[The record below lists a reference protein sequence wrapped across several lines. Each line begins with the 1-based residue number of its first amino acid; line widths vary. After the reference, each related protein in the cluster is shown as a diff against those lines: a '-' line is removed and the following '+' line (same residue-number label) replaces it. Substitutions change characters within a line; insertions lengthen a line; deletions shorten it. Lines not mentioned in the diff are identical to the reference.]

1 MNQPADRHARLTAL
15 DPAQSFAVT
24 APAGSGKTGLLTQ
37 RVLTLL
43 GAVEKPEEILCI
55 TFTRKAAAEMRVR
68 ILNALRQAASSSC
81 PEDPYLAQTYQL
93 ARQALLQNET
103 MGWQLLENANRLR
116 IQTIDGF
123 CAQLAKQ
130 LPMLSGFGGMPD
142 IVDSAQLLYEDAV
155 KRLLAELNIQDVI
168 GDDIALLLDHLDNR
182 MDRLQRLLVSLL
194 ERRDQWLQFM
204 VACHQDEQ
212 FQVKLEQAI
221 YQVNC
226 QLLQE
231 IRDKLA
237 PYGSDLAMLADQAA
251 QQLVSEMP
259 DHIQVSC
266 LGMIELPKA
275 EPSDLSQWLGLAEM
289 LLTQKGQWRKSVTKK
304 QGFPAGKTKVEKEQ
318 LDPLKQA
325 MNALLAT
332 LSEQPG
338 LAEALQQVR
347 ILPPITYAPQQWQVL
362 KALSHV
368 LPRLAG
374 HLLLVF
380 RDQGTVDHS
389 QITEAALVALGQ
401 DLTPSDL
408 ALRLDY
414 QIKHILVD
422 EFQDTSSPQFALLER
437 LVQGWMPG
445 DSRSLFIV
453 GDGMQ
458 SCYGFRDA
466 NVGLFLRARRYGV
479 GDVSLTP
486 LQLTT
491 NFRSQ
496 AGIID
501 WVNQVFRQAFP
512 VHENIPLGAVQY
524 SASTPFCPA
533 LDENPV
539 LCIGCEDSSRQLEAQ
554 QITQLVQK
562 HLAEESQQTIAILV
576 RNRSHLKTI
585 IPALQQAGIRWQAT
599 DIDPLASRPLILD
612 LLSLTRALTNMAD
625 KLAWLAVLRA
635 PWCGLGQQDLEVI
648 AQTEAQTVI
657 QSIQSPEVISRLSQD
672 GVHRLQR
679 VVPILSDAYQQR
691 QRKHLVSLV
700 QGCWLALGG
709 PAATLDLVTL
719 NDLDAFWLVLDNM
732 PSTVINPFNHTELE
746 EKVAKLYAQADP
758 EGDPRVQIMTI
769 HKAKGLEFDT
779 VILPGL
785 EKRGQADSSSLL
797 LWQQRLS
804 EDQQSPTSLLMSPL
818 HRYEDEQGDKL
829 YEFIRQQEQQK
840 QRLESIRVLYVACT
854 RAKKQLYLL
863 FSGDPNKEPSKDALL
878 AAIWPAIRHQIQWQA
893 LTASTE
899 ESATENV
906 INGQFL
912 HRLPAEWL
920 SPTLQRGQLLKD
932 YRGEEYDDEENL
944 PELIWDDVPRHV
956 GTVVH
961 RALYHI
967 TITGIEQVSAQAEAY
982 CEQRQAIWL
991 QHLRQLGVG
1000 REDYERA
1007 LQSVRAAV
1015 LKTLQDSQA
1024 LWLLNHIQ
1032 EDSQCEY
1039 PITMQVR
1046 GKMLHYVVDRTFID
1060 AEGTR
1065 WIVDYKTVELDAR
1078 MGSLD
1083 KLIQH
1088 EVTEYKSQLQNYA
1101 QTFQLME
1108 ARPTQAALYFTN
1120 ISRLIKVSV

>member
-1 MNQPADRHARLTAL
+1 MSQPADIKARLAAL

-43 GAVEKPEEILCI
+43 GVVEKPEEILCI

-68 ILNALRQAASSSC
+68 ILNALREAATTSC
-81 PEDPYLAQTYQL
+81 PKDPYLAQTYQL
-93 ARQALLQNET
+93 ARQALQKNAT
-103 MGWQLLENANRLR
+103 MGWQLLENGNRLR

-123 CAQLAKQ
+123 CAQLARQ

-142 IVDSAQLLYEDAV
+142 IVDSAQVLYEDAV
-155 KRLLAELNIQDVI
+155 KRLLAELNSQDVI
-168 GDDIALLLDHLDNR
+168 GDNIALLLDHLDNR
-182 MDRLQRLLVSLL
+182 MDRLQGLLVSLL

-212 FQVKLEQAI
+212 FQAKLEQAI

-226 QLLQE
+226 QLLLE
-231 IRDKLA
+231 VREKLT
-237 PYGSDLAMLADQAA
+237 PYGSDLVMLADQAA
-251 QQLVSEMP
+251 QQLVSEEP
-259 DHIQVSC
+259 DHTQVAC
-266 LGMIELPKA
+266 LGMVELPKA
-275 EPSDLSQWLGLAEM
+275 EPSHLAQWLGLADM

-304 QGFPAGKTKVEKEQ
+304 QGFPTGKTKAEKVQFE
-318 LDPLKQA
+318 PLKQA
-325 MNALLAT
+325 VSALLAT

-338 LAEALQQVR
+338 LADALQQVR
-347 ILPPITYAPQQWQVL
+347 SLPPVSYAPHQWQVI

-437 LVQGWMPG
+437 LVQGWTAD

-496 AGIID
+496 AGIIH
-501 WVNQVFRQAFP
+501 WVNQVFKQAFP
-512 VHENIPLGAVQY
+512 AQENIPLGAVQY
-524 SASTPFCPA
+524 SASAPFCPV
-533 LDENPV
+533 LDERPV
-539 LCIGCEDSSRQLEAQ
+539 LCMGCEDSSRQLEAQ
-554 QITQLVQK
+554 QVTQLVQK
-562 HLAEESQQTIAILV
+562 HLDERPRETIAILV
-576 RNRSHLKTI
+576 RNRSHLRTI
-585 IPALQQAGIRWQAT
+585 IPSLQQAGIRWQAT

-612 LLSLTRALTNMAD
+612 LLSLTRALTNAAD

-635 PWCGLGQQDLEVI
+635 PWCGLNQQDLETI
-648 AQTEAQTVI
+648 AQVASKTVI
-657 QSIQSPEVISRLSQD
+657 QSIESPDIIQRLSRD
-672 GVHRLQR
+672 GVLRLQR
-679 VVPILSDAYQQR
+679 VAPVLAKAYLQR
-691 QRKHLVSLV
+691 QRKHLVTLV
-700 QGCWLALGG
+700 HGCWLALGG

-719 NDLDAFWLVLDNM
+719 NDLDAFWLVLDAM
-732 PSTVINPFNHTELE
+732 PSSAIKPFNHMELE
-746 EKVAKLYAQADP
+746 EKVVKLYAQADP

-804 EDQQSPTSLLMSPL
+804 EDQQAASSLLMSPL

-863 FSGDPNKEPSKDALL
+863 FSGEQNKEPSKDALL
-878 AAIWPAIRHQIQWQA
+878 ACIWPAIRHQIQWQELPVANTA
-893 LTASTE
+893 LASKPIK
-899 ESATENV
+899 S
-906 INGQFL
+906 GQFL
-912 HRLPAEWL
+912 HRLPADWTCPGL
-920 SPTLQRGQLLKD
+920 PRGQLLKA

-944 PELIWDDVPRHV
+944 PELNWDDVPRHV

-967 TITGIEQVSAQAEAY
+967 TITGIEKITSQTKAY
-982 CEQRQAIWL
+982 CDQRQAVWL

-1000 REDYERA
+1000 REDYDRA

-1015 LKTLQDSQA
+1015 TKTLQDSQA
-1024 LWLLNHIQ
+1024 LWLLDHSL

-1060 AEGTR
+1060 AAGTR
-1065 WIVDYKTVELDAR
+1065 WIVDYKTVEFDAR
-1078 MGSLD
+1078 TGSLD
-1083 KLIQH
+1083 NLIQQ
-1088 EVTEYKSQLQNYA
+1088 EIAEYKSQLQNYV

-1108 ARPTQAALYFTN
+1108 SRPTQSALYFTN
-1120 ISRLIKVSV
+1120 ISRLIKVSL